1 MTHSHTAPHAS
12 HTDPR
17 VGAVMTRA
25 TTTIDD
31 VADTMRQ
38 AVVEIMQAQRGSHGL
53 HTYATIARE
62 ARRLAEIEETV
73 AEARR
78 TLIASLAMS
87 MTQDELASVTASSP
101 RSVARYRHRVSDI
114 MTADPAHDFVL
125 DAEGRWS
132 LRTD

>member
-1 MTHSHTAPHAS
+1 MTNSNSNIRAS

-31 VADTMRQ
+31 LADAMRQ
-38 AVVEIMQAQRGSHGL
+38 AVVEIMQSQRGPHDL
-53 HTYATIARE
+53 HTHSTIARE
-62 ARRLAEIEETV
+62 ARRLAEIEEAV

-78 TLIASLAMS
+78 VLIASLAMS

-132 LRTD
+132 LRED

>member
-1 MTHSHTAPHAS
+1 MTDSHTASPAS

-25 TTTIDD
+25 TATIDD

-38 AVVEIMQAQRGSHGL
+38 AVVEMMQAPRDSHGL

-87 MTQDELASVTASSP
+87 MTQDELASITASSP
-101 RSVARYRHRVSDI
+101 RSVARYRHRVADI
-114 MTADPAHDFVL
+114 MTADPARDFAL

-132 LRTD
+132 LRTA